1 MDKDENNTMK
11 QCLAKKENP
20 IKSNL
25 MSLPNELFEFVL
37 IYLSSYDMIE
47 SFYGLNKRLNFL
59 TNQFSCKIDVTKKK
73 KEWIKKSLSLFEPL
87 ITNIKFNHSQLHILF
102 PTKSTILNQ
111 YPYLRS
117 IIWNYRFASNPNNH
131 LSESYLN
138 IFKTKCKS
146 LILNLDTDDIND
158 DYMTLNHNIALLLLF
173 QNDSIIEKLI
183 LKDISDLSILWFSFK
198 ANLLKMNEYLKEL
211 TIKLHYIHDLFI
223 LIEYL
228 PKLEY
233 LNVEVC
239 ELDKN
244 DKYDY
249 KNIQNK
255 KNKLSSS
262 LKYLIIDSLDFS
274 YNRLLLFI
282 GPFQKSLQ
290 YLTLNMSIDEQINGK
305 ILESTI
311 HSQIPNL
318 KEFKFIFQISIYKQ
332 NIDINNGLDKL
343 ISTFHSTS
351 YWSTHPVMCYHDRS
365 IPCFTIVS
373 LPWILKETDTITDEI
388 LCYRTNLTI
397 PLQINNIKSIYLAST
412 PITLKF
418 LKFIKETFPKLNK
431 IIISWHTCSLDSE
444 IFQRRNR
451 IILNTIKTLQYYGS
465 TDDLE
470 YIDFLLL
477 TPNIRC
483 LIVDGIT
490 IHVINSYIHENQQ
503 IALICEQISDL
514 NIFREYEYCDEDET
528 KETFPN
534 ALISSKE
541 I

>member
-1 MDKDENNTMK
+1 
-11 QCLAKKENP
+11 
-20 IKSNL
+20 
-25 MSLPNELFEFVL
+25 MSLPNELLEFLL

-47 SFYGLNKRLNFL
+47 SFYE
-59 TNQFSCKIDVTKKK
+59 
-73 KEWIKKSLSLFEPL
+73 KEWIKTSSSLFEPL
-87 ITNIKFNHSQLHILF
+87 ITNIKFNHSQLQILF

-111 YPYLRS
+111 YPYLKS

-158 DYMTLNHNIALLLLF
+158 DDMTLNHNIALLLLL

-244 DKYDY
+244 NKYDY
-249 KNIQNK
+249 KNK

-282 GPFQKSLQ
+282 EPFQKSLQ

-311 HSQIPNL
+311 HSQISNL

-431 IIISWHTCSLDSE
+431 MIISWHTCSLDSE

-477 TPNIRC
+477 TPNIRY
-483 LIVDGIT
+483 LVVDGNT

-514 NIFREYEYCDEDET
+514 NIFREYEKCDEDET